1 MLREIVSAVGF
12 STHLGTWEQ
21 VTVHSLHLNSLFTLC
36 IYYTSFWAFCQWTFC
51 KLFVKVLLREIVS
64 AVGFSTHLGTWE
76 QVTVHSLHLNSLFL
90 SLPYILIILPFKLFV
105 KPFSKFFFVILHKF
119 SFIKNLQSFQDL
131 FINAEPQSL
140 QKIFFLFTIYSH
152 KVDRTHQ
159 KRSTQV
165 NEFFVKKL

>member
-1 MLREIVSAVGF
+1 MNKLLIFCEIFVTEHQLICSNYADNANADF
-12 STHLGTWEQ
+12 SF
-21 VTVHSLHLNSLFTLC
+21 SDNFDKRIFTLYLPRNKFLLC
-36 IYYTSFWAFCQWTFC
+36 DLSFCSIFDIPQTCKNFYHRLITPFVFC
-51 KLFVKVLLREIVS
+51 
-64 AVGFSTHLGTWE
+64 
-76 QVTVHSLHLNSLFL
+76 N
-90 SLPYILIILPFKLFV
+90 YIIHQFKRLV
-105 KPFSKFFFVILHKF
+105 KPFSKIFFVILHKF

-152 KVDRTHQ
+152 KVDRAHQ